1 MEVRFTPETE
11 KKLNDLAALN
21 GRGSAAE
28 LVQNVVEGYF
38 SEVFEVRQVLDS
50 RYDDLKS
57 GRVKPILGDE
67 AIARLRAKS
76 AAYRKSRNETL

>member
-11 KKLNDLAALN
+11 KKLNDLAVLN
-21 GRGSAAE
+21 GRSSAAE

-57 GRVKPILGDE
+57 GRVKPIDGEEFFEGIRRREEEL
-67 AIARLRAKS
+67 IKKQSPR
-76 AAYRKSRNETL
+76 